1 MFCCRGK
8 PHLVEELFQEVV
20 VSHRQLSLQSLEL
33 SGLSHSNSAK
43 PRLDQLIQLKGAGKT
58 IHLIGHVSGHLDG
71 LTKALRL
78 SPYLISTLT
87 EQSSTPFD
95 ATLNVMVQWLGG
107 EGRKPVTWR
116 TLLEALKEAHLHSL
130 ASDLEEVLGEEE
142 DA

>member
-1 MFCCRGK
+1 M
-8 PHLVEELFQEVV
+8 EELFQEVV
-20 VSHRQLSLQSLEL
+20 LSHTQFSLQSLEL
-33 SGLSHSNSAK
+33 NGIFHSNLAK

-58 IHLIGHVSGHLDG
+58 VHLIGHVSEHLDS
-71 LTKALRL
+71 LANALQL

-87 EQSSTPFD
+87 EESNTPFD

-107 EGRKPVTWR
+107 EGRRPVTWR

-142 DA
+142 EA